1 MFSVFEGGSRGL
13 RFGISN
19 LRERHAP
26 LNLTT
31 ARVEECNGE
40 KLATRKLELSHG
52 VLEILPCLRVKPEP
66 LTSHA
71 RGHEGLVT
79 KPNEDAVIAVT
90 AAVWWLQAHS
100 PTADQE
106 SPEGEPA

>member
-1 MFSVFEGGSRGL
+1 MFSVFEGESRGF

-40 KLATRKLELSHG
+40 KLATRKLGPTDG
-52 VLEILPCLRVKPEP
+52 VPEILPCLRVKPEP
-66 LTSHA
+66 LTSP
-71 RGHEGLVT
+71 RGHKGLVT
-79 KPNEDAVIAVT
+79 KPNEDAVIVIT
-90 AAVWWLQAHS
+90 AATWWLQAHC
-100 PTADQE
+100 QQRIRQ
-106 SPEGEPA
+106 SPEGEAA